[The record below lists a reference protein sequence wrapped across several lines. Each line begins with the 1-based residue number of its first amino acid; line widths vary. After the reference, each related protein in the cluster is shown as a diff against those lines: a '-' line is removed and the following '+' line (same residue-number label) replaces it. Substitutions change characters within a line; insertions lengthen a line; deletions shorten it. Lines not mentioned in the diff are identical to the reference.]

1 MGQDAFVDVAY
12 RGLEVGRRL
21 KLHDVGPNTGYL
33 EHGAPMP
40 VGSGLVMRTDDGLS
54 IPVVVIRVHEQVAGA
69 DMAPGMRIRAEALD
83 GAEANWWQA
92 LVSRD
97 DPEIPELPMAPVVPM
112 PPSDQAAAESSE
124 RAAGPESSESAEPE
138 PPEQIDESE
147 PAPQAHDTVIMNV
160 PELAAVLA
168 AAEKGGNGAAGKPEA
183 APAAS
188 RTVVMSTAEIEQITG
203 EQGSDEGEDGDEPG
217 QTPPAAVESG
227 GNGAP
232 GSNGDELRGKA
243 RGRRRRKRR

>member
-40 VGSGLVMRTDDGLS
+40 VGSGLIVRTDEGLS

-69 DMAPGMRIRAEALD
+69 EMAPGMRIRADALE
-83 GAEANWWQA
+83 GAEASWWQA

-97 DPEIPELPMAPVVPM
+97 DPEVPELPMAPVVPM
-112 PPSDQAAAESSE
+112 PRLDQAE
-124 RAAGPESSESAEPE
+124 AGPPE
-138 PPEQIDESE
+138 PPEPPESPEAPEE
-147 PAPQAHDTVIMNV
+147 PAPQAHDTMIMDV

-168 AAEKGGNGAAGKPEA
+168 AAERGGNGAAAKRDA

-188 RTVVMSTAEIEQITG
+188 RTVVMSTAEIEKITSAEG
-203 EQGSDEGEDGDEPG
+203 QDEGQEGDEAG
-217 QTPPAAVESG
+217 EPAPAEAESG

-243 RGRRRRKRR
+243 RGRRRRRRR